1 MGVSQTLHYRHLLN
15 TDTPLPQQCHSKV
28 GFIGGGG
35 GWVGLRS
42 GQLTICCLI
51 PQSIATVCFL
61 VIAHSIISRGKCV
74 IEVWKRTLPSLEVLS
89 LSCGPPLVSASA
101 YRLLFLV

>member
-1 MGVSQTLHYRHLLN
+1 MQVYCGLQVDEPIT
-15 TDTPLPQQCHSKV
+15 
-28 GFIGGGG
+28 GGGGG
-35 GWVGLRS
+35 GWVGLIS

-51 PQSIATVCFL
+51 SQSIATLCFL

-74 IEVWKRTLPSLEVLS
+74 IEVWKRSLPSLEVLS

-101 YRLLFLV
+101 YRLLFLA